1 MRKTCKNH
9 PKNEQKTHQKSS
21 KNKPKKHTEKLTTQ
35 FQPKGAQTVAKNR
48 PTRGERGD
56 PGWNPPRK
64 KKEYCKN
71 QTYCEERVHAG
82 RKHAE
87 HSQGQH
93 APLGRDR
100 PRGEFWEAFF
110 TLRAYPPT
118 HLHAAQ
124 FLRSAAYSRRN
135 FLAAQFLFFL
145 ANRGGPRGGPRAP
158 CKRPRAKGPKGPK
171 GPSGP
176 LGQGALRAPGP
187 LRGPGGPLIRKKC
200 YP

>member
-1 MRKTCKNH
+1 MPFWTYFGRFVFENCRNMAPNWDPQSTPDRFNI
-9 PKNEQKTHQKSS
+9 EQKSIV
-21 KNKPKKHTEKLTTQ
+21 L
-35 FQPKGAQTVAKNR
+35 
-48 PTRGERGD
+48 
-56 PGWNPPRK
+56 
-64 KKEYCKN
+64 
-71 QTYCEERVHAG
+71 
-82 RKHAE
+82 
-87 HSQGQH
+87 
-93 APLGRDR
+93 
-100 PRGEFWEAFF
+100 FWGSHWGMIL
-110 TLRAYPPT
+110 LRSARPPT
-118 HLHAAQ
+118 HLHAPR
-124 FLRSAAYSRRN
+124 FFRSAAYSRRN